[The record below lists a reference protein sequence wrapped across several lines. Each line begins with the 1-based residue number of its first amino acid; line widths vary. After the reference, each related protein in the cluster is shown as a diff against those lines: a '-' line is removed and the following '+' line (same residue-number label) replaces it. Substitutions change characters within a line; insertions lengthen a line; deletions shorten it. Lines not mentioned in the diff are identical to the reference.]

1 MDNIKVMMEGNNFFI
16 FLMVLVAIMGFF
28 LLVGNVIKMLR
39 EIIKPH
45 NDKNDEM
52 KTEIKEV
59 KNKMN
64 HIEQAMNSH
73 NGEIEDLRQ
82 MSRIQCQA
90 IRALLNHAIH
100 DGNTDEMI
108 RTSNALDDYLT
119 DKI

>member
-52 KTEIKEV
+52 KAEV
-59 KNKMN
+59 KDLKKKVDRVEEVIDQ
-64 HIEQAMNSH
+64 HSIEIDDIRHTN
-73 NGEIEDLRQ
+73 
-82 MSRIQCQA
+82 RIQCQA
-90 IRALLNHAIH
+90 VRALLNHAIH
-100 DGNTDEMI
+100 DGNTDEMQ
-108 RTSNALDDYLT
+108 RAAGALDDYLT
-119 DKI
+119 EKI